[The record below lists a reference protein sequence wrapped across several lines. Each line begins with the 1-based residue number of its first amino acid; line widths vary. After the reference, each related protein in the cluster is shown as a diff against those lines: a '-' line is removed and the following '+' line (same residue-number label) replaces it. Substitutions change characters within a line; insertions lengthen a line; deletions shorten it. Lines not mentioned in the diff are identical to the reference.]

1 MTHAKHAVADVE
13 SADKSAVII
22 CERYPLT
29 PNGEETDMS
38 TEYTPPMMA
47 AIRKAEPLTLEKAKQ
62 LAQLDDFS
70 RAGKS
75 HRSIISKAQSMG
87 VEYIKLTPTRKPREN
102 TPTKAA
108 YLDSIRKALALPE
121 REGDLTKSELAA
133 ILANIA

>member
-1 MTHAKHAVADVE
+1 
-13 SADKSAVII
+13 
-22 CERYPLT
+22 
-29 PNGEETDMS
+29 MS
-38 TEYTPPMMA
+38 TEYTPPMMS

-108 YLDSIRKALALPE
+108 YLGSIRKALALPE
-121 REGDLTKSELAA
+121 REGDLTKAELAT
-133 ILANIA
+133 ILANIE

>member
-1 MTHAKHAVADVE
+1 MTRERRAAADVE
-13 SADKSAVII
+13 SADKSAVKI

-29 PNGEETDMS
+29 PNGDVIVMS
-38 TEYTPPMMA
+38 NEYTPPMMA

-62 LAQLDDFS
+62 LAQLDDFTK
-70 RAGKS
+70 AGKS

-87 VEYIKLTPTRKPREN
+87 LEYIKLTPTRKPREN

-121 REGDLTKSELAA
+121 REGDLTKAELAA